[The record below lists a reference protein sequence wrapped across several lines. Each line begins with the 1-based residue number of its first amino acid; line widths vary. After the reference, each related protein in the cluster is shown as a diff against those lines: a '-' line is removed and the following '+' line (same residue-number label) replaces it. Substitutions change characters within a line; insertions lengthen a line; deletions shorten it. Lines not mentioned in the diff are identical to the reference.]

1 MAQRLRAV
9 LHETDVLARLGGD
22 EFAILRGG
30 GAAQRDDAVALAS
43 RIVDTVA
50 QPFDLDGSK
59 LSVGVSI
66 GIALAPHDGVDPDEL
81 LRKADLALY
90 RTKARGRN
98 GSSFFDVAMMAAA
111 DARHQLAS
119 ELRDALAR
127 EEFELHYQPVIDLAT
142 RAPCGAEALVRW
154 RHPHKGL
161 IAPDRFIPLA
171 EDTGLIVELGAWIL
185 RRACADAAAW
195 PAHFRLAV
203 NLSPVQFR
211 RGDLYDVVLDAL
223 GDSGLTSERLEI
235 EITESVL
242 LDRDANCHVL
252 LQQLRDI
259 GISIAVD
266 DFGTGFSS
274 LGYITSFPVDK
285 IKIDKSFTQGVAER
299 VECAAV
305 IASVITLARG
315 LDIATTA
322 EGVETEQQLEL
333 LRVAGVTSA
342 QGFLLGRPVPI
353 AELGFTQPDVDARP
367 TAAA

>member
-1 MAQRLRAV
+1 
-9 LHETDVLARLGGD
+9 
-22 EFAILRGG
+22 
-30 GAAQRDDAVALAS
+30 
-43 RIVDTVA
+43 
-50 QPFDLDGSK
+50 
-59 LSVGVSI
+59 VGVSI
-66 GIALAPHDGVDPDEL
+66 GIAVAPQDGLDPDEL

-90 RTKARGRN
+90 RTKSRGRN
-98 GSSFFDVAMMAAA
+98 GSSFFDAAMMAAA
-111 DARHQLAS
+111 DARHQLAG

-127 EEFELHYQPVIDLAT
+127 DEFELHYQPVIDLAT

-161 IAPDRFIPLA
+161 IPPDRFIPLA
-171 EDTGLIVELGAWIL
+171 EDTGLILELGAWIL
-185 RRACADAAAW
+185 RKACTDAAAW
-195 PAHFRLAV
+195 PVHFRLAV
-203 NLSPVQFR
+203 NLSPVQVR
-211 RGDLYDVVLDAL
+211 RGDLYDVVVNAL
-223 GDSGLTSERLEI
+223 ADSGLTAERLEI

-242 LDRDANCHVL
+242 LDPDTNCHVL

-274 LGYITSFPVDK
+274 LGYITRFPVDK
-285 IKIDKSFTQGVAER
+285 IKIDKSFTQGVADR
-299 VECAAV
+299 AECAAV

-333 LRVAGVTSA
+333 LRAAGVTLA
-342 QGFLLGRPVPI
+342 QGYLFGRPVPV
-353 AELGFTQPDVDARP
+353 AELGFATADARARP